1 MKGRIAF
8 ISEHASPLSEPG
20 GVDCGGQNV
29 YIDRL
34 ACHLARLGY
43 CVDIFTRWDDPAKKR
58 IVRYRS
64 RVRVI
69 HVRAGEKKR
78 IPKENLFQHM
88 DEFCEDMVRFIRKSH
103 FGYRLIHAH
112 FWMSG
117 YVAACIRRLLGIPFV
132 ITFHALGKIRR
143 LYQGAADGFPDARFA
158 TEEMIVRTADRI
170 IAECPQDKEDL
181 MIHYYA
187 KEEKIRMIPCGFD
200 GDEFYPMNRRK
211 CAERLGLDPEE
222 RIILQ
227 LGRMVPRKGVDN
239 VIRATACFLR
249 KRDMPLRLVI
259 VGGESETPCPVAT
272 PEIGRLRSIA
282 GEEKISDRVSFVGR
296 KQRSLLRYYYN
307 AADVFISTP
316 WYEPFGITP
325 LEAMACGVPVIG
337 SNVGGIKYSVEH
349 DKTGFLVPVN
359 DPGILA
365 ERMWE
370 ILRNPMLQ
378 RAFRARAIE
387 RAHRLFTWESVA
399 REVSALYR
407 DMDEDRVVALPVR
420 QYEHD
425 GLYRHLN

>member
-1 MKGRIAF
+1 
-8 ISEHASPLSEPG
+8 
-20 GVDCGGQNV
+20 
-29 YIDRL
+29 
-34 ACHLARLGY
+34 
-43 CVDIFTRWDDPAKKR
+43 
-58 IVRYRS
+58 
-64 RVRVI
+64 VRVI
-69 HVRAGEKKR
+69 HVRAGEKKH
-78 IPKENLFQHM
+78 IPKESLFQHM

-143 LYQGAADGFPDARFA
+143 LYQGAADGFPDARFS
-158 TEEMIVRTADRI
+158 TEEMIVRSADRI

-187 KEEKIRMIPCGFD
+187 KEEKIKMIPCGFD

-259 VGGESETPCPVAT
+259 VGGESEIPCPIVT

-282 GEEKISDRVSFVGR
+282 EEEKIPDRVSFVGR

-307 AADVFISTP
+307 AADIFVSTP

-359 DPGILA
+359 DPEILA

-378 RAFRARAIE
+378 RAFRARGIQ

-407 DMDEDRVVALPVR
+407 DMDEERVVALPVW

-425 GLYRHLN
+425 GRYRHLN